1 MGDSFGGSFLGF
13 SRSGLVQSLK
23 RLADDL
29 ENLETCGAAGSS
41 VVLLTDWALMERS
54 VPCLVGRPI
63 GHPAIVDGRATC
75 TSQLFFIDEQRGV
88 ARTLSRWYRLA
99 PPGHTG
105 RCLRQ

>member
-29 ENLETCGAAGSS
+29 EDLETCGAAGSS
-41 VVLLTDWALMERS
+41 VVFLTDWALMERS

-75 TSQLFFIDEQRGV
+75 TSQLFFLDEQRGV

-105 RCLRQ
+105 SCLRQ